1 MSSIYKIYTMRK
13 TCENGLRYWFVA
25 PLAVNT
31 RSLWYYSS
39 QPYWIAC
46 AQLWPPTLT
55 NIDRYMSVSICVSV
69 CLSVCLSV
77 CVASEI
83 LMDIIPTIETP
94 EVAKVLI
101 DLIRDQTIRGI
112 RARMSIAATSL
123 TVIPTPEV
131 VQSLLVSAVT
141 WSRAPVHRISK

>member
-1 MSSIYKIYTMRK
+1 
-13 TCENGLRYWFVA
+13 
-25 PLAVNT
+25 
-31 RSLWYYSS
+31 
-39 QPYWIAC
+39 
-46 AQLWPPTLT
+46 
-55 NIDRYMSVSICVSV
+55 
-69 CLSVCLSV
+69 
-77 CVASEI
+77 
-83 LMDIIPTIETP
+83 MDIIPTIETP

-141 WSRAPVHRISK
+141 